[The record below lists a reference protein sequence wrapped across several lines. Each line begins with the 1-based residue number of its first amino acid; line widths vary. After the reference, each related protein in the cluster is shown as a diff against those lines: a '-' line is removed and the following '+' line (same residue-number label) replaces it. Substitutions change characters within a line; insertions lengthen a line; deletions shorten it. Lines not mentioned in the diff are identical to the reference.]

1 MNLNKFTEKA
11 QQAILGAQQL
21 AESLNHA
28 QVEPE
33 HLLVTLVE
41 QQDGVV
47 PALLRKMNVDPAD
60 MSRASRADLSKGS
73 QAFGGATPSVSPRLK
88 LVIDLAQAE
97 ATRLKDDFVSTE
109 HLFVAIAAEAGRSPG
124 ARCWP
129 IAASRAIEFSK
140 R

>member
-11 QQAILGAQQL
+11 QHAIVGAQEL

-41 QQDGVV
+41 QPDGVV
-47 PALLRKMNVDPAD
+47 PALLRKMNVDPAEV
-60 MSRASRADLSKGS
+60 SRAARAGLSKGS
-73 QAFGGATPSVSPRLK
+73 QAFGGSTPPVSQRLK
-88 LVIDLAQAE
+88 LVVDLAQAE

-109 HLFVAIAAEAGRSPG
+109 HLFVAIAVKPA
-124 ARCWP
+124 ARRVLAC
-129 IAASRAIEFSK
+129 
-140 R
+140 